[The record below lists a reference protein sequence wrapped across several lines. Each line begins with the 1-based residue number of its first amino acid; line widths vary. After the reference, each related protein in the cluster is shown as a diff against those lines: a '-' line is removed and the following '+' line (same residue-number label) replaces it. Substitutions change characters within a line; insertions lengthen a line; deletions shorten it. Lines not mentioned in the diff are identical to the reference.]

1 MNVIAIMGCTA
12 SGKSSVA
19 EVIAGRWRE
28 SRGVVAT
35 VMAVDSMQVYR
46 GMDIGT
52 SKPSEQVRRS
62 LPHAMLDVADPWES
76 YSAARFCDTAQNIL
90 DAHAAEGK
98 RVIMVVGTILYFKA
112 LTQGLFAGPAA
123 QPEIRRRLNQ
133 LADDAGTEAL
143 HRQLA
148 AVDAVAAGRIHLND
162 RRRLIRALEVFE
174 VTGRPIS
181 ALQDQWRAERSAPDF
196 PLIVIQRDRADLAHR
211 INRRVE
217 EMLERGLVEE
227 VERLIN
233 HPQGLS
239 MQAAQGVGYKEI
251 IDYLHGRCSRDQAIE
266 EIKINTRHLAKLQRT
281 WLRRFAITATVDAGP
296 TETAEL
302 QAQQI
307 MDACEGWADRL
318 ASA

>member
-28 SRGVVAT
+28 SRGVAAT
-35 VMAVDSMQVYR
+35 IMAVDSMQVYR

-90 DAHAAEGK
+90 DAHAAAGK